1 MGNNLGFYNKVRAKK
16 KFLGLGEISGW
27 GEVRNKI
34 LVWGHNFRLVAKFC
48 VRGDILNQGKI
59 LEKNKLEKI
68 EKSCQKLGKQKE
80 SFEKS

>member
-34 LVWGHNFRLVAKFC
+34 LVWGHNSRLVAKFC
-48 VRGDILNQGKI
+48 VGGEDCVGGNILG
-59 LEKNKLEKI
+59 
-68 EKSCQKLGKQKE
+68 
-80 SFEKS
+80 